1 MRVSS
6 LKVMCLATL
15 VAAGGYAAACGGDD
29 NTGAIDSGT
38 TTGSSTGTT
47 TASTTTGTTTSGTTT
62 AGTTTGGATTSGTTT
77 AGTTTGGTSGT
88 TTAGTTTGGATTGSA
103 TGGDAGG
110 VVCPDGLEDKM
121 TACTA
126 TTVACTKGCGPD
138 LSGGGTLGQKTC
150 TCNQGTMVYNC
161 ADCVYETPLP
171 ACYMPAATVPAC
183 AAGTA
188 DKASCTTI
196 CAGTASG
203 ICTITTDAGKTDG
216 CVCVMGASAPQWTCQ
231 TQWW

>member
-1 MRVSS
+1 
-6 LKVMCLATL
+6 
-15 VAAGGYAAACGGDD
+15 
-29 NTGAIDSGT
+29 
-38 TTGSSTGTT
+38 
-47 TASTTTGTTTSGTTT
+47 
-62 AGTTTGGATTSGTTT
+62 
-77 AGTTTGGTSGT
+77 
-88 TTAGTTTGGATTGSA
+88 
-103 TGGDAGG
+103 
-110 VVCPDGLEDKM
+110 M

-126 TTVACTKGCGPD
+126 TTPTCAKGCGPD
-138 LSGGGTLGQKTC
+138 LSGGGTLGTKSC
-150 TCNQGTMVYNC
+150 SCNQGTMVYNC
-161 ADCVYETPLP
+161 LDCAYETPLP
-171 ACYMPAATVPAC
+171 ACYAPPATAVPAC